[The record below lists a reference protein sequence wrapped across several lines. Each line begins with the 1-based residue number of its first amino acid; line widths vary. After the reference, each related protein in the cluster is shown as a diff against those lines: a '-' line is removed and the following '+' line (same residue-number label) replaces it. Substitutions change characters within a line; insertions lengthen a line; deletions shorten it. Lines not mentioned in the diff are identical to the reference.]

1 MSAKVMAADRFDL
14 GWSQT
19 LAELISGPAPQV
31 GVGVIVPFDFT
42 RDRELWRWTPR
53 DTSLFLARTDPVPMR
68 DNLDMVSALG
78 DPTLVADAARQLCA
92 SAIASLLYA
101 CTACTFVDGRA
112 GEAAIAQ
119 SVSAVATAPVRT
131 TSGAVVQ
138 ALSALNVERVALVH
152 PYSEPV
158 SDRMRSYLDEVGI
171 EVVAARSIDVALG
184 EAPTATYAQVADMAR
199 ATDTPRA
206 EAVFVSCTGL
216 PTYDL
221 IAPIE
226 TELGKPLVTANQAG
240 LWSVL
245 HAAGR
250 APVGAGQQL
259 LTVTP
264 A

>member
-1 MSAKVMAADRFDL
+1 M
-14 GWSQT
+14 
-19 LAELISGPAPQV
+19 SGPAPQV

-78 DPTLVADAARQLCA
+78 DSALLADAARPLCA

-101 CTACTFVDGRA
+101 CTACTFLHGPA

-119 SVSAVATAPVRT
+119 SLSAVTTAPIRT
-131 TSGAVVQ
+131 TSGAVLQ
-138 ALSALNVERVALVH
+138 ALSALNIERVALVH
-152 PYSEPV
+152 PYSAAV
-158 SDRMRSYLDEVGI
+158 SDRLRSYLGEADI
-171 EVVAARSIDVALG
+171 EVVNARNIDIALG
-184 EAPTATYAQVADMAR
+184 ETATVTYAKVAGMIR
-199 ATDTPRA
+199 ATDTRRA

-250 APVGAGQQL
+250 VPVGAGQQL
-259 LTVTP
+259 LTATP